1 MKIGTVEPKY
11 TDLYPMQGVIEDKAL
26 AFIYG
31 AIAKYGTERGILY
44 DQERLDSLKEYIL
57 KQAENIGK

>member
-11 TDLYPMQGVIEDKAL
+11 TDLYRMEGVIEDKAL

-31 AIAKYGTERGILY
+31 AIAKYGTQRDILY
-44 DQERLDSLKEYIL
+44 DQEKLDSLKEYIA
-57 KQAENIGK
+57 KQVENIGK